1 MEGAGS
7 RLSRASSRYGPTTT
21 VFSGPVRR
29 WKKKWVHVPPSPSSF
44 RSRNARNND
53 SNSSRLMLCRWT
65 PISAAA
71 NSATGS
77 GEERPRR
84 RFRYTPVAVLDEQKK
99 MVEKKIED
107 MEDVENTSEGEE
119 STVLSDKLFGKS
131 NTDQVKKQET
141 ELCITWP
148 WYLSSL
154 AGEKHYLI
162 LKFAFGKAS
171 SQAASINNLN
181 LDLGLQ
187 GHSASLELMNK
198 MKGAKT
204 KTASSGGFWLQ

>member
-1 MEGAGS
+1 MEGAGW

-44 RSRNARNND
+44 SSRNARNND
-53 SNSSRLMLCRWT
+53 NNSSRLMLCRWT

-71 NSATGS
+71 NSSIGS

-99 MVEKKIED
+99 TVEKKIED
-107 MEDVENTSEGEE
+107 MEDVENTSEGEQ

-131 NTDQVKKQET
+131 NADQVKKQET
-141 ELCITWP
+141 E
-148 WYLSSL
+148 
-154 AGEKHYLI
+154 E
-162 LKFAFGKAS
+162 FGKTS
-171 SQAASINNLN
+171 SQASSINNLN

-198 MKGAKT
+198 MKGAQT

>member
-44 RSRNARNND
+44 SSRSQSNARNND
-53 SNSSRLMLCRWT
+53 NSSRLLLCRWT
-65 PISAAA
+65 PISSAPNSAAA
-71 NSATGS
+71 EPGS

-84 RFRYTPVAVLDEQKK
+84 KFRYTPVVLLEEQRKA
-99 MVEKKIED
+99 VEKRIED
-107 MEDVENTSEGEE
+107 MEDAENASEGDQ
-119 STVLSDKLFGKS
+119 STVLSDKMYGKS
-131 NTDQVKKQET
+131 NADQVKEQEAE
-141 ELCITWP
+141 ELDNN
-148 WYLSSL
+148 
-154 AGEKHYLI
+154 G
-162 LKFAFGKAS
+162 
-171 SQAASINNLN
+171 SQASSINNLN

-187 GHSASLELMNK
+187 GHSGNLELMNK
-198 MKGAKT
+198 MKEAQT

>member
-141 ELCITWP
+141 EGALV
-148 WYLSSL
+148 
-154 AGEKHYLI
+154 
-162 LKFAFGKAS
+162 
-171 SQAASINNLN
+171 
-181 LDLGLQ
+181 LQ
-187 GHSASLELMNK
+187 PNCMI
-198 MKGAKT
+198 
-204 KTASSGGFWLQ
+204 